1 VLRGRIAS
9 ELTVKPKKGGFVPT
23 KLLAAAAAAAALF
36 GLVSTALAGAPAR
49 GPTGKNFLVLQFK
62 VSPPR
67 AGVGVGAEFDS
78 FGGNDVDGQLPATND
93 QTRIIDVRLARGSR
107 VNNSAVAS
115 CTLADANRNRCSRAS
130 QVGTGT
136 ATADAR
142 PTIATPVPARVTA
155 FNGKTS
161 AGRPAVLLRAVA
173 NLNGNQVPLVLVA
186 AIRPAAAGFGPSF
199 VVDNGPLTP
208 GQTPLFGI
216 RQLHLNLPD
225 KVVRVR
231 GRLVHF
237 LVAPPTCRGSW
248 LYEQVNTSYAGAKLI
263 ATDRVPCV
271 R

>member
-1 VLRGRIAS
+1 VLS
-9 ELTVKPKKGGFVPT
+9 
-23 KLLAAAAAAAALF
+23 KLLAAAGAVAALF
-36 GLVSTALAGAPAR
+36 GLATVAQAGAPVR
-49 GPTGKNFLVLQFK
+49 TPNGKGFLVLQFK

-67 AGVGVGAEFDS
+67 AGAGVAAEFDT
-78 FGGNDVDGQLPATND
+78 FGGNDVDGQQPPTND
-93 QTRIIDVRLARGSR
+93 QTRTIAVRLARGSR
-107 VNNSAVAS
+107 VNSPAFAS
-115 CTLADANRNRCSRAS
+115 CTVADANRNRCSRAS
-130 QVGTGT
+130 VVGTGT

-142 PTIATPVPARVTA
+142 PTIATPIQARVTA

-173 NLNGNQVPLVLVA
+173 IINGQQFPLVLVA
-186 AIRPAAAGFGPSF
+186 QIAPAASGFGPSF

-208 GQTPLFGI
+208 GQNPPFNI

-225 KVVRVR
+225 KVARLR

>member
-1 VLRGRIAS
+1 VLS
-9 ELTVKPKKGGFVPT
+9 
-23 KLLAAAAAAAALF
+23 KLLAAAGAVAALF
-36 GLVSTALAGAPAR
+36 GLATAAQAGAPVR
-49 GPTGKNFLVLQFK
+49 TPNGKGFLVLQFK

-67 AGVGVGAEFDS
+67 AGAGVAAEFDS
-78 FGGNDVDGQLPATND
+78 FGGNDVDGQQPPTND

-115 CTLADANRNRCSRAS
+115 CTLANANRNRCSRAS

-173 NLNGNQVPLVLVA
+173 NLGGQQVPLVLVA
-186 AIRPAAAGFGPSF
+186 EIKPAASGFGPSF
-199 VVDNGPLTP
+199 VVDNGPLTA
-208 GQTPLFGI
+208 GQSPLFSI

-237 LVAPPTCRGSW
+237 LVAPPVCRGSW
-248 LYEQVNTSYAGAKLI
+248 LYEQVNTAYSGAKLI

>member
-1 VLRGRIAS
+1 M
-9 ELTVKPKKGGFVPT
+9 KP
-23 KLLAAAAAAAALF
+23 KLLAFAAAAAALL
-36 GLVSTALAGAPAR
+36 GLAATAQAGAPVR
-49 GPTGKNFLVLQFK
+49 TPDGKGFVVLQFK
-62 VSPPR
+62 VFPPR
-67 AGVGVGAEFDS
+67 AGAGVATEFDT
-78 FGGNDVDGQLPATND
+78 FAGNDVDGQPPATND
-93 QTRIIDVRLARGSR
+93 QTRTIAIRLARGSK
-107 VNNSAVAS
+107 VNSSAFATCTVAN
-115 CTLADANRNRCSRAS
+115 AQQNRCSRAS

-142 PTIATPVPARVTA
+142 PAIATPIQARVTA
-155 FNGKTS
+155 FNGKTT

-173 NLNGNQVPLVLVA
+173 NINGSQVPLVIVA
-186 AIRPAAAGFGPSF
+186 QLGPAGSGFGPSF

-208 GQTPLFGI
+208 GQNPAYNI

-231 GRLVHF
+231 RRLVHF

-248 LYEQVNTSYAGAKLI
+248 LYEQVNTSYGGARLI